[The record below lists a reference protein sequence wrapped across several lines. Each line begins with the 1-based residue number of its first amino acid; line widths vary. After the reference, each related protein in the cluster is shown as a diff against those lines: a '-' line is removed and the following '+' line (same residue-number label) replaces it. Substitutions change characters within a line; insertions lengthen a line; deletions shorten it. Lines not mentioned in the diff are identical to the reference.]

1 MEPNNTFT
9 KYPGHELNPE
19 KISSHGWQS
28 AAYTPYG
35 YNSQPTAAPGNY
47 AHEVSTIDTVISCR
61 SDTNYGTHSDT
72 APTRISYV
80 HGGSAIDTVISCRS
94 NTNYG
99 THRDTPSTRISSF
112 HKSLDISGWSF
123 NNPECNYKRELTTV
137 TSNRYLHSSYPK
149 SDTSSNQVNRRT
161 EYGRYKKSPFHQ
173 SETSKKFYSNSDK
186 WSKTLQSPISKSQ
199 SSVSP
204 KDHGRV
210 RNRSIESSSGF
221 QSGRSDKYFKLNNKR
236 EDTTTMI
243 SNEHFHSLNP
253 NYDKTIN
260 QSNIRIEY
268 DRYKRSPSHGRETS
282 KILYSHSDKSEVS
295 PTSKP
300 QKSVLSPKDRKRKRT
315 PTSKSPESSRSV
327 KLASPVDLGRKRSP
341 SIEPSRLVLRSRE
354 EKPLRDTRRK
364 SLEMRNNK
372 NCERRSISPKQRSI
386 RTVYPEGRRSSS
398 PTSKSFNSRR
408 SFITNRQRENAHSTS
423 RTQSIH
429 FKPRR

>member
-35 YNSQPTAAPGNY
+35 YTSQPTAAPGNY
-47 AHEVSTIDTVISCR
+47 AHEGSTIDTVISCR

-72 APTRISYV
+72 APTRIAYV
-80 HGGSAIDTVISCRS
+80 HGGSTIDTVISCRS

-99 THRDTPSTRISSF
+99 THRDTPSTRISGF
-112 HKSLDISGWSF
+112 HKSLDRRGWSS
-123 NNPECNYKRELTTV
+123 NNAECNYKRELTTTV
-137 TSNRYLHSSYPK
+137 TSNGYLHSSYPK
-149 SDTSSNQVNRRT
+149 SDASTNQVNRRT
-161 EYGRYKKSPFHQ
+161 EYGRYKKSPSHQ

-204 KDHGRV
+204 KDRGRV

-221 QSGRSDKYFKLNNKR
+221 HSGRSDKYFKLNNKR
-236 EDTTTMI
+236 EDTTTI
-243 SNEHFHSLNP
+243 IFNEHFHSLNP
-253 NYDKTIN
+253 NYDKSTN
-260 QSNIRIEY
+260 QSNIGIEY

-282 KILYSHSDKSEVS
+282 KILYSQVS

-300 QKSVLSPKDRKRKRT
+300 QKSVSPKDRKRKRT
-315 PTSKSPESSRSV
+315 QTSKSPISSRSV

-341 SIEPSRLVLRSRE
+341 SIQPSRLVLRSRE

-364 SLEMRNNK
+364 SLETRNNK

-386 RTVYPEGRRSSS
+386 TVYPEGRRSSS

-408 SFITNRQRENAHSTS
+408 SLIINRHKENAHSTS

-429 FKPRR
+429 SKPRR

>member
-19 KISSHGWQS
+19 KISSHGWQG

-47 AHEVSTIDTVISCR
+47 VHQDSTIDTVISCR
-61 SDTNYGTHSDT
+61 SDTNYGTHKDT

-80 HGGSAIDTVISCRS
+80 NGGSTIDTVISCRS

-99 THRDTPSTRISSF
+99 MHSDTPSTRISSL
-112 HKSLDISGWSF
+112 HKSLDSRGWSS
-123 NNPECNYKRELTTV
+123 NKAECNYKRELTTIV
-137 TSNRYLHSSYPK
+137 TSNGYLHSSYPK
-149 SDTSSNQVNRRT
+149 SDASTNQVNRRT
-161 EYGRYKKSPFHQ
+161 EYGRYKNSPSHQ
-173 SETSKKFYSNSDK
+173 SETFKKFYTTSDK
-186 WSKTLQSPISKSQ
+186 WSKRIQSPINKSQ

-204 KDHGRV
+204 KDRGRV
-210 RNRSIESSSGF
+210 RNRSIESSRGF
-221 QSGRSDKYFKLNNKR
+221 HSGRSDKYFKLNNKR
-236 EDTTTMI
+236 EGTTTMI
-243 SNEHFHSLNP
+243 SNERFHSLNP
-253 NYDKTIN
+253 NYDKSTN

-268 DRYKRSPSHGRETS
+268 DRYKRSPTHGRETS
-282 KILYSHSDKSEVS
+282 KKLYSHSDKSKVS

-300 QKSVLSPKDRKRKRT
+300 QKSVSPKDRKRKRT
-315 PTSKSPESSRSV
+315 PTSNSPISSRSV

-354 EKPLRDTRRK
+354 EKSLRHTRRK
-364 SLEMRNNK
+364 SLELRNNK
-372 NCERRSISPKQRSI
+372 HCERRSISPKQRSI

-408 SFITNRQRENAHSTS
+408 SLITNRQRENAHSSS

-429 FKPRR
+429 SQPRR